1 MKADDPN
8 QKGAIY
14 YGTDYQYIYDLD
26 KLGLKSPRHR
36 DEQFISISISGYDGV
51 QKCEHPELKEFARVY
66 AEELEIAEYKEGF
79 LIYKSGYINSVTCI
93 EGFGPNPNTH
103 YNSFFGLIQNT
114 CSKDLVT
121 AVLSKEA
128 AKYLVFPDKEREFEH
143 LSLALHGFIR
153 EINPEFIIGWIVA
166 DERINDLKNK
176 MDSADIRKREI
187 WSINE
192 FNTTKFDLEHRSR
205 YGFYPSDVNM
215 YLENLNVNNIYLIS
229 SKEHLKNILQEVI
242 PCEVD
247 WNKEGKILGEEIKR
261 WWNENKDRT
270 VWNSAKYRY
279 EWLNKE

>member
-1 MKADDPN
+1 MKTDDPN

-14 YGTDYQYIYDLD
+14 SGTDYQYIYDLD

-36 DEQFISISISGYDGV
+36 DEQFISISISGYGGV

-79 LIYKSGYINSVTCI
+79 LNYKSSCINSVTCI

-103 YNSFFGLIQNT
+103 YNSFFGLIQNM

-143 LSLALHGFIR
+143 LSLALHGFIT
-153 EINPEFIIGWIVA
+153 EIKPEFIIGWIVA
-166 DERINDLKNK
+166 DERVHDLKNK
-176 MDSADIRKREI
+176 MDSADIKKREI

-215 YLENLNVNNIYLIS
+215 YLENLNVNNIYLIP

-242 PCEVD
+242 QCEVD
-247 WNKEGKILGEEIKR
+247 WNKEGQILGEEIKR